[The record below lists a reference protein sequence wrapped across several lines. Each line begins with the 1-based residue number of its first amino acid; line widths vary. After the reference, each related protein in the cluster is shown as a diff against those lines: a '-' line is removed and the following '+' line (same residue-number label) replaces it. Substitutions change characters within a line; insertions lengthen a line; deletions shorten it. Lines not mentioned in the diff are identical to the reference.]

1 MSVAW
6 TRLYDPQAL
15 PYLHTNQRLKIHPPD
30 CSIMVPLHFQAFME
44 ASSFSENSF

>member
-15 PYLHTNQRLKIHPPD
+15 PCLPTNQCLKIHPPA

-44 ASSFSENSF
+44 ASSFSEDCF